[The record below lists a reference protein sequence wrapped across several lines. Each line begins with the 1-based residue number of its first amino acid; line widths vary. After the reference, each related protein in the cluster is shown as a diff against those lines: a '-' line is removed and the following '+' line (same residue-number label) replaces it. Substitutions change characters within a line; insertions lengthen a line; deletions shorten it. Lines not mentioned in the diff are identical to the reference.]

1 MKQSSSYEAD
11 FFVILAQS
19 ILYKQRSVGRWERF
33 ERNLLFNNAV
43 YLFSIS
49 NICLIKFDY
58 LNGFLIEKALFK
70 VFWNMYR

>member
-1 MKQSSSYEAD
+1 MKQNSSYEAD

-33 ERNLLFNNAV
+33 ERTLLFNNAV

>member
-1 MKQSSSYEAD
+1 MKQNSSYEAD

-33 ERNLLFNNAV
+33 ERKLLFNNAV

>member
-1 MKQSSSYEAD
+1 MKQNSSYEAD

>member
-1 MKQSSSYEAD
+1 MKQNLSYEAD